1 LILLG
6 NSHFKSNVLGKAG
19 TETLSGFASITA
31 SAVTATVL
39 TSLAAVAAGTTVTAG
54 TNVIATA
61 GSVAAATTITAGTNV
76 VSTAGNVTADA
87 GYVSGGNVRATSY
100 VKVGNKY
107 IFGGSVTNNES
118 SVMYAASVALGSPS
132 LLPGGLFLNASGGV
146 GTSWM
151 FDGTTTATKL
161 VIQ

>member
-1 LILLG
+1 MG
-6 NSHFKSNVLGKAG
+6 NSHFKSNVIGLAK
-19 TETLSGFASITA
+19 TETISGFASITA

-87 GYVSGGNVRATSY
+87 GYVSGGNVRATNY
-100 VKVGNKY
+100 IKVGTKY
-107 IFGGSVTNNES
+107 IFGGTVVNAEANIM
-118 SVMYAASVALGSPS
+118 VAASDALGSPS

-146 GTSWM
+146 GTAWL
-151 FDGTTTATKL
+151 FDTSTTATKL
-161 VIQ
+161 LIQ

>member
-39 TSLAAVAAGTTVTAG
+39 TSLANVAGGTSIAAGTTVIAGTSVAAGTTV
-54 TNVIATA
+54 
-61 GSVAAATTITAGTNV
+61 TAGTNV

-87 GYVSGGNVRATSY
+87 GYVSGGNVRATNY
-100 VKVGNKY
+100 IKVGTKY
-107 IFGGSVTNNES
+107 IFGGTVVNAEANIM
-118 SVMYAASVALGSPS
+118 VAASDALGSPS

-146 GTSWM
+146 GTAWL
-151 FDGTTTATKL
+151 FDSSTTATKL
-161 VIQ
+161 LINP